1 MLKDVLPFDRVWLN
15 SQNPSLAAK
24 AISSFVHFLEQRLGA
39 EFVYDHATIRNESLD
54 LVKILELAEILRS
67 RGVIRSY
74 ARVPRLSDEPNIAS
88 WRAEY
93 VIEGGK
99 REGAGGSALDND
111 SLALTKTL
119 AEAIERNIW
128 FTHSDFSPSRRA
140 TLSEIE
146 REDFLHPE
154 SFVSYNDLERKNNPR
169 LALKPSDSFH
179 WVKGYSWTK
188 EKSSWVP
195 AQIISGHSALRA
207 FSHSSKETAIR
218 PSITTGI
225 ATNPKRINALLSGAL
240 EVIERDAYMIT
251 WLNQLSPPRID
262 LTELSLQS
270 ESLTLLLERCRQ
282 YRFVPHA
289 IHLPTDAPAHVVCI
303 MLEDSTGTLPHFAV
317 GLKAH
322 KNPSLAVEGALLEAL
337 RMHQSARKQKL
348 SPETTWDPS
357 TKASEVTHN
366 NRLLYWAEPNRG
378 DKLSFLIQGDIQP
391 FTKEMWE
398 SDTDEEHFARIVK
411 WCQKQNYDLVSVDF
425 SDAPANIPKWSIE
438 FVVIPQLQPLY
449 FSEKLPCIG
458 GKRLQDIPE
467 QFGYPSR
474 KPYTDEPH
482 PFV

>member
-15 SQNPSLAAK
+15 SQNPSLTAK

-207 FSHSSKETAIR
+207 FSH
-218 PSITTGI
+218 
-225 ATNPKRINALLSGAL
+225 SGAL